1 MAPRSRL
8 RHNPAAKGI
17 GTAFM
22 TTRAGAQA
30 RVDQIQAFRREME
43 LLQAEGILQLP
54 AEQQQAIESY
64 HATLTQQLAESFDVD
79 SDTRGRQ
86 LSWGMRIASF
96 LGALSLAASVFFL
109 FYRFWGQ
116 ITVPAQVVIL
126 VAAPLLALCFTCWL
140 GTRDSTGYFT
150 KLAALVTFCC
160 FVLNISMLGQI
171 FNIASSPNAL
181 LVWAAF
187 AAILAYG
194 LEMKLLLVAGI
205 VCLVTYIAARFGTWA
220 GAYWISFG
228 ERPENFFPAA
238 AVLLLVPRF
247 IDHARFDGFASTY
260 RISGLLT
267 LFGPILVLANWG
279 EGSYLL
285 IDPALIEGAYQ
296 IGGFVLAGLT
306 IWLGIRVGYPHVVNT
321 GVTFFVV
328 LLYTKFYDWWWEI
341 MPKYLFFLVVGLTAV
356 LFLFV
361 LRRLRYVGRTTA
373 AGAA

>member
-1 MAPRSRL
+1 
-8 RHNPAAKGI
+8 
-17 GTAFM
+17 M

-43 LLQAEGILQLP
+43 LLQAAGILQWHP
-54 AEQQQAIESY
+54 DQRQAIESY
-64 HATLTQQLAESFDVD
+64 HAALTRELAESFDVD

-116 ITVPAQVVIL
+116 MSVTTQVSIL
-126 VAAPLLALCFTCWL
+126 AATPLLALCFTSWL
-140 GTRDSTGYFT
+140 STRDSTGYFT

-160 FVLNISMLGQI
+160 FVLNVSMLGQI
-171 FNIASSPNAL
+171 FNITPSPNAL

-187 AAILAYG
+187 AAVLAYG
-194 LEMKLLLVAGI
+194 MEIKLLLVAAI
-205 VCLVTYIAARFGTWA
+205 LCFVTYIAARFGTWG
-220 GAYWISFG
+220 GAYWIHFG
-228 ERPENFFPAA
+228 ERPENFLPAA
-238 AVLLLVPRF
+238 AALLLAPRF
-247 IDHARFDGFASTY
+247 IDHARFDGFDTTY
-260 RISGLLT
+260 RICGLLT
-267 LFGPILVLANWG
+267 LFGPILVLGNWG

-285 IDPALIEGAYQ
+285 LDPALIEGTYQ
-296 IGGFVLAGLT
+296 LAGFLLAGVT
-306 IWLGIRVGYPHVVNT
+306 IWLGIRRGHPHVVNT

-328 LLYTKFYDWWWEI
+328 LLYTKFYDWMWEI

-361 LRRLRYVGRTTA
+361 LRRLRTIGHV
-373 AGAA
+373 AGAGVA